1 VGFGAR
7 GQTRQRFLRRMALA
21 AGILAVLTLLFLIT
35 GHWFLA
41 IVFGVAAFGAVWLIR
56 QLRTV
61 R

>member
-1 VGFGAR
+1 MVWV
-7 GQTRQRFLRRMALA
+7 A
-21 AGILAVLTLLFLIT
+21 AILVLLAVLFLLT

-41 IVFGVAAFGAVWLIR
+41 IVFGAAAATAIWLLR

>member
-1 VGFGAR
+1 M
-7 GQTRQRFLRRMALA
+7 TLA
-21 AGILAVLTLLFLIT
+21 AGILAVLALLFLVT